1 MSETK
6 NYILQRFSD
15 NRTSTLG
22 LMLKVLQSGGLNGP
36 FTKLYLQGYTL
47 EDEFRESKVS
57 KETRIQAGKYEIV
70 IQEVVTSKTQD
81 YQNRYPGWFEKH
93 LMLKD
98 VPGFTGIYI
107 HIGNDDKDTDGC
119 ILLGDSADNNSIG
132 PGTITNSTACFSRF
146 YKELYPHLKAG
157 GKAFIEIRDEN
168 RLL

>member
-1 MSETK
+1 MSTETK

-22 LMLKVLQSGGLNGP
+22 FICKM
-36 FTKLYLQGYTL
+36 TMHHTEIKLTLLGYTL

-57 KETRIQAGKYEIV
+57 KETRIPAGKYEII
-70 IQEVVTSKTQD
+70 IQEILTDKTKD
-81 YQNRYPGWFEKH
+81 YQKRYPGWFEKH

-119 ILLGDSADNNSIG
+119 ILMGDAVDNNSIA
-132 PGTITNSTACFSRF
+132 PGNVGSSTACFSRF

-157 GKAFIEIRDEN
+157 GKAFIDIRDES

>member
-1 MSETK
+1 MAAETK

-22 LMLKVLQSGGLNGP
+22 FMCSMIVYGDKLKLHL
-36 FTKLYLQGYTL
+36 LGYTL

-57 KETRIQAGKYEIV
+57 KETRIPAGKYEIV
-70 IQEVVTSKTQD
+70 IQEVVTEKTKD
-81 YQNRYPGWFEKH
+81 YQKRYPGWFEKH

-107 HIGNDDKDTDGC
+107 HVGNDDKDTDGC
-119 ILLGDSADNNSIG
+119 ILMGDSADNNSIG

-157 GKAFIEIRDEN
+157 GKAFIEIRDESK
-168 RLL
+168 LL